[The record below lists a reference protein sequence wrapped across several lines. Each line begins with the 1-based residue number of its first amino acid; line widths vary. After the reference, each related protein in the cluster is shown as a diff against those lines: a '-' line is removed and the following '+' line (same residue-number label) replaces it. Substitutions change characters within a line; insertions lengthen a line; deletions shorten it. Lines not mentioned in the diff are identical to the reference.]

1 MHINAILACWFV
13 GKSAVRNYRIALFE
27 QFNINQILANQI
39 PWAGQPMGSFLAEVL
54 CTNLQLINY
63 VDHLDWVL
71 TDNKCHPEKIFLLRL
86 RLNFFG

>member
-54 CTNLQLINY
+54 CTDLQLINY
-63 VDHLDWVL
+63 VDHLDWMESDYYLGVWGE
-71 TDNKCHPEKIFLLRL
+71 TTYYVT
-86 RLNFFG
+86 